1 MQERRAHVRVGTPVM
16 VEFPNPETMK
26 TERSYTQNISDEGL
40 RFPTTVS
47 LRVGQQI
54 ALTLELPFSHDAT
67 MHATGEIMWVREI
80 SRLGA
85 PQYEIGVRFQWV
97 DDPDRKRLANHLT
110 TFFPGRR

>member
-1 MQERRAHVRVGTPVM
+1 MQERRQYIRVQTPVM
-16 VEFPNPETMK
+16 IGFPNPETMK
-26 TERSYTQNISDEGL
+26 TERSYTQNISDTGM

-54 ALTLELPFSHDAT
+54 PLTLELPFSHDAT
-67 MHATGEIMWVREI
+67 MHATGEIVWVREI

-97 DDPDRKRLANHLT
+97 DDPDRKRLGNHLNA
-110 TFFPGRR
+110 FFPGRS